1 MVWAKTEMWSVKGFN
16 KKNKKSLKYPS
27 SNYAIWPVSHSTT
40 VPVPIFKEF
49 EEEIENDSKCDLANG
64 RSNDTSQ
71 DTEFNPSSTDPKQFD
86 QHELSDFIRD
96 LNLSKESSE
105 SLASQL
111 KEKNLL
117 ITKTRITC
125 YRNLDADFS
134 PLFSQNK
141 DLVSFNVVEEVLIN
155 LGVDEYNPSSWRLF
169 IDS

>member
-1 MVWAKTEMWSVKGFN
+1 MKGFN
-16 KKNKKSLKYPS
+16 QKNKKSVKNPF
-27 SNYAIWPVSHSTT
+27 SNYVIWPVSHWTT
-40 VPVPIFKEF
+40 VRVPIFKEF
-49 EEEIENDSKCDLANG
+49 EEEIENNSECDLANW

-71 DTEFNPSSTDPKQFD
+71 DTEYNLSSTDPKQFD
-86 QHELSDFIRD
+86 QHELSDLIRD

-117 ITKTRITC
+117 ITKTRVTY
-125 YRNLDADFS
+125 YRNLDADFP

-141 DLVSFNVVEEVLIN
+141 DLVSFNIVEEVLIN